1 MQVTPDVLILAGG
14 LGTRLRE
21 VVPNRQKVV
30 AEVNGEPFIIHTL
43 RKLYLFGIKKVI
55 FALGYYADDA
65 IKLIEPL
72 VPKGIEVL
80 YSVEKNQLGTGGAL
94 RNAVSYIQTKEVL
107 VINGDSIIE
116 YNLNEF
122 IKFHQNKNARI
133 SILLCEVPDISRY
146 GLVEMDLNNEIIKFT
161 EKKMHIS
168 INPGLINSGVYLIN
182 KFEIINF
189 SEKPHSLEKDVF
201 PNLCGKGLF
210 GMVTQAKFL
219 DIGIPEDFVKASN
232 FLKFYK

>member
-14 LGTRLRE
+14 LGTRLRD

-43 RKLYLFGIKKVI
+43 RKLCLLGIKKVI

-80 YSVEKNQLGTGGAL
+80 YSVEKNQLGTGGAIK
-94 RNAVSYIQTKEVL
+94 NAISYMQTNEVL
-107 VINGDSIIE
+107 VINGDSIID

-133 SILLCEVPDISRY
+133 SILLCEVPEIRRY
-146 GLVEMDLNNEIIKFT
+146 GMVKMGLNDEIIEFA
-161 EKKMHIS
+161 EKKEDNKPM
-168 INPGLINSGVYLIN
+168 PGLINTGVYLIN
-182 KFEIINF
+182 KNEILNF

-210 GMVTQAKFL
+210 GMETQAKFL
-219 DIGIPEDFVKASN
+219 DIGIPEDFNRASN